1 MLKDIFDCETK
12 PKPMQ
17 ENWLRIMALMPE
29 LKGQLGGEVNEHDIQ
44 LSADAKEIMIEHNIA
59 QNTHLPA

>member
-17 ENWLRIMALMPE
+17 ENWLRVMALMPE

-44 LSADAKEIMIEHNIA
+44 LSADAKEVMIEHNIA
-59 QNTHLPA
+59 QNTYLSS